1 MTRCS
6 PPTWNPV
13 HPSDG
18 LRFES
23 WGPRGMP
30 WHGQFQVWDV
40 VPSFPSPHGGALSP
54 TQTSIS
60 QIVFPSLQKPFSV
73 KEQRGCA
80 QGTGFGRVR
89 IPCAVLASVLCSLS
103 FCKEIIPLGFGWGG
117 RRYQYWG
124 AGWYSDDLSCSS
136 HRESSPLEEEA
147 RCALKEVDPWHRV
160 LIQGRGSLVGGRK
173 APTSTRTSLS
183 WI

>member
-1 MTRCS
+1 MTRRS

-40 VPSFPSPHGGALSP
+40 VPSFPSPHSGALSP

-103 FCKEIIPLGFGWGG
+103 FCKEIILLGFGWGG
-117 RRYQYWG
+117 GGTSIGVLDGIQMTCP
-124 AGWYSDDLSCSS
+124 AAAIEKA
-136 HRESSPLEEEA
+136 HPL
-147 RCALKEVDPWHRV
+147 RKTQGV
-160 LIQGRGSLVGGRK
+160 L
-173 APTSTRTSLS
+173 
-183 WI
+183 